1 MSMLM
6 HILVYFNQEK
16 KEEEEL
22 SLDFREREEFGS
34 ANPSVTNE
42 KRTPKT
48 TFLANKMSISPTTKA
63 VEANFIATYLTT
75 KSQ

>member
-42 KRTPKT
+42 KRTTKT